1 MSRLLGVGLA
11 VGAVLGTSTAAWAGP
26 ITSARTVSSKTLEPG
41 VVFTH
46 SRITVKGAW
55 GVQNVYKLSWR
66 IGDPH
71 VRLHSSLLGPY
82 DPPAGGSWITRSRT
96 LRPRVRRPG

>member
-11 VGAVLGTSTAAWAGP
+11 VCAVLGTSTAALAGP
-26 ITSARTVSSKTLEPG
+26 ITSAITVSSKTLEPG
-41 VVFTH
+41 VVLTH

-55 GVQNVYKLSWR
+55 GVQNVYKLSWP

-71 VRLHSSLLGPY
+71 VQRLGRH
-82 DPPAGGSWITRSRT
+82 DM
-96 LRPRVRRPG
+96 